1 MTSNS
6 TSCALTLLVCGVVT
20 CTSLAC
26 AQFRQTA
33 PQVPSQFPQAQSDRT
48 PRSEAAMPGELA
60 RGTLQALITPDELE
74 RRQAAGAPLRMSVEQ
89 IEGTKDRQ
97 SAPGE

>member
-6 TSCALTLLVCGVVT
+6 TSCALTSLVCGVVA

-60 RGTLQALITPDELE
+60 RGTIQALISPDEFE
-74 RRQAAGAPLRMSVEQ
+74 RRQAGAPLRMSAEQ
-89 IEGTKDRQ
+89 IEATKDRQ
-97 SAPGE
+97 SPPGE